1 MAEYLKDP
9 VVVNS
14 IQPILTWILL
24 QTTSSRSWL
33 RIANVGILLAW
44 TFWIYQPG
52 NLLSGTDY
60 PENVLYRTLE
70 GCVPLPLLMRTID
83 VLLLLHDSQY
93 TDKNMDANMDA
104 ATATRLAADPRMIAT
119 PWQINVVPSFPA
131 YYATRPP
138 ARGSFIRRQA
148 AVALWQYVL
157 LDLVYYGFLS
167 WTGQKAFPL
176 RAGQLEAKHL
186 PPGPW
191 VASGL
196 SMLAIALIGR
206 LSFDI
211 PYRVVSIVAVVGGVS
226 TANFPP
232 LFGSI
237 WEAYSLKN
245 FWG

>member
-1 MAEYLKDP
+1 M
-9 VVVNS
+9 
-14 IQPILTWILL
+14 
-24 QTTSSRSWL
+24 
-33 RIANVGILLAW
+33 
-44 TFWIYQPG
+44 
-52 NLLSGTDY
+52 
-60 PENVLYRTLE
+60 
-70 GCVPLPLLMRTID
+70 D
-83 VLLLLHDSQY
+83 V
-93 TDKNMDANMDA
+93 NMDA

-119 PWQINVVPSFPA
+119 PWQVNGVPSFPA

-138 ARGSFIRRQA
+138 ARGPFIRRQA
-148 AVALWQYVL
+148 AVALWQYIL

-176 RAGQLEAKHL
+176 RAGQLEAQHL

-211 PYRVVSIVAVVGGVS
+211 PYRVASIVVVAGGVS

-245 FWG
+245 FWGWVYFSFFCLVDCYSGLIPIGNVGINSCVNRLRLPAMPSPTRYCVFLARQWWEDTLISPLFSDFPASRTILARGQLTSRTPGQCTFSAYLVWVS